1 MTIVCVDRDFIR
13 KRTMRVVL
21 SCVIG
26 LLSVAVGGA
35 HAQVAST
42 GQDQPSRPRAGNA
55 RESDAPPTVEQMQRA
70 VSRLRGGRIQ
80 RPATYE
86 ALTPEQKE
94 YVKGI
99 LSGPRGDISGP
110 LSVMLA
116 SPGLG
121 DLTQRVMAFSR
132 FSGREGF
139 SSVDPKYSELG
150 ILMVARLWTSEY
162 VWNAHQRYAVQVGV
176 PSDVVESIRL
186 GKRPAHM
193 EKDIET
199 VYNFV
204 DEFLTT
210 KKVSDA
216 TFQSTKAVVGGD
228 RGIVDL
234 TGTIGSYQISSMLV
248 VLDQTPLAE
257 GTKPQLPPLN

>member
-1 MTIVCVDRDFIR
+1 MMRFTLLCAG
-13 KRTMRVVL
+13 TM
-21 SCVIG
+21 
-26 LLSVAVGGA
+26 GA
-35 HAQVAST
+35 AWLATAPAYAQASAT
-42 GQDQPSRPRAGNA
+42 EQTQAARPRPGNA

-80 RPATYE
+80 RPGSYD
-86 ALTPEQKE
+86 ALTPEQKD

-110 LSVMLA
+110 LSVMLV

-121 DLTQRVMAFSR
+121 DVTQRAMAFAR

-139 SSVDPKYSELG
+139 SSVNPKYSELG

-162 VWNAHQRYAVQVGV
+162 VWNAHNRYAIQVGV
-176 PSDVVESIRL
+176 PADVVEAIRL
-186 GKRPAHM
+186 GKRPEKM
-193 EKDIET
+193 EKDIEAIYT
-199 VYNFV
+199 FAN
-204 DEFLTT
+204 EFLTT

-216 TFQSTKAVVGGD
+216 TFQATKAVLGGD
-228 RGIVDL
+228 RGVVDL
-234 TGTIGSYQISSMLV
+234 TGVMGLYQISSMMV

-257 GTKPQLPPLN
+257 GAKPLLPPLN